1 MPMAN
6 RNQKILII
14 VSSCCLAESVS
25 WQDSHCQAESVSWQ
39 DSHCQARSVSWQDS
53 RFQAE
58 IDFKLGFFHG
68 SRPVK
73 STSGETT

>member
-14 VSSCCLAESVS
+14 VSSCCLEESF
-25 WQDSHCQAESVSWQ
+25 
-39 DSHCQARSVSWQDS
+39 SWQDS

-58 IDFKLGFFHG
+58 NDFKLGFFHG

>member
-14 VSSCCLAESVS
+14 VSSCCLAKSVS
-25 WQDSHCQAESVSWQ
+25 RQDSHCQAKSVS
-39 DSHCQARSVSWQDS
+39 RQDS
-53 RFQAE
+53 RYQAE